1 LTRLRDKQQT
11 CEAGH
16 LLAENNRR
24 TFAAWAKTTISCNLC
39 SIDYVESAKRTK
51 REVQGRVRTW
61 CSQNALFAKAVVL
74 AKKEQA
80 YAKWVGAFPS
90 GTCFNARRPD
100 PCSLSRL
107 M

>member
-1 LTRLRDKQQT
+1 MRLDT
-11 CEAGH
+11 CWLKAIVAH
-16 LLAENNRR
+16 LQHGQKPQFHAIY
-24 TFAAWAKTTISCNLC
+24 AYLC

-90 GTCFNARRPD
+90 GMNVSTRDDLTLVLLEA
-100 PCSLSRL
+100 
-107 M
+107 